1 MNKLKKVA
9 ITLAVVTFIITGYKS
24 VLASTG
30 TITATTVRIRSKVST
45 ESEILDRG
53 NNGEK
58 VEVLE
63 QNGDW
68 YKVNFKGKE
77 GYIYKDYLKIEENNT
92 TSEETNSD
100 TEINSSTDETNNTEE
115 NNNAEQETHEEKVME
130 LSDTVI
136 NTTDTYLLPNFTS
149 TKLGKI
155 EQGTKINI
163 VTAMANWA
171 KVELDGKNYW
181 IPKNVLMKEV
191 EQNEAE
197 QTEEKQQE
205 TEQPKEDEPKEPEI
219 KEEQP
224 ENQTQTESVEQ
235 TPQEPTEIQTEA
247 TAAYIASN
255 AASNLRKGPSTETE
269 SLGKLARHTKITII
283 GEQGDWYKVT
293 YNGMEGYI
301 SKPLVTKG
309 EPPAETSSRSLDE
322 PRTTQNIQN
331 EVPVQSGSAS
341 SAVAVAQ
348 QYLGSSYVSGGSS
361 PSTGFDC
368 SGFTQYVYGQCGI
381 SISRTS
387 YTQANDGTAVSK
399 SELQPGD
406 LLLFHYYGSSS
417 IGHVGIYVGNGQFIH
432 AANSNRGVVYDT
444 INSGY
449 YADNYAGAR
458 RL

>member
-24 VLASTG
+24 VFASTG
-30 TITATTVRIRSKVST
+30 TITATTVRIRSKAST

-171 KVELDGKNYW
+171 KVEIDGKNHW

-235 TPQEPTEIQTEA
+235 TPQEPAEILTEE
-247 TAAYIASN
+247 TAAYISSN

-269 SLGKLARHTKITII
+269 SLGKLARHTKVTII

-309 EPPAETSSRSLDE
+309 EPPVETSSRSLDE